1 MVDLVGVCVAAG
13 FVIVGAAGVI
23 YANRAFRLFKG
34 DIMERLF
41 EFMAAGFLVIMVSS
55 LTYGVLLVVGQSV
68 PAEVLG
74 LALMAPVAVFLVG
87 LICLIDWNERT
98 KLSHLS

>member
-1 MVDLVGVCVAAG
+1 MADLVGVCVAAG

-23 YANRAFRLFKG
+23 YANKAFRLFKG

-41 EFMAAGFLVIMVSS
+41 KFMSAGFLVILVSA
-55 LTYGVLLVVGQSV
+55 LTYGTLLVVGQSV

-74 LALMAPVAVFLVG
+74 LALMAPVAVFLIG
-87 LICLIDWNERT
+87 LVCLIDWNERS
-98 KLSHLS
+98 KLTSIS